1 MATLY
6 VENVPDEL
14 YDALRERA
22 RSQGKSLSR
31 EVIEILG
38 TFVPTPAELAE
49 RRRFVKKAL
58 RLNLRKPASTGSFP
72 STEEMLREDRA
83 R

>member
-6 VENVPDEL
+6 VENIPDDL
-14 YDALRERA
+14 YEALRQRA
-22 RSQGKSLSR
+22 RSGRRSIAQ

-38 TFVPTPAELAE
+38 KFVPTPAELAE
-49 RRRFVKKAL
+49 RRRFVQKAL
-58 RLNLRKPASTGSFP
+58 KTSARKPASAGPFP
-72 STEEMLREDRA
+72 SAEEMLREDRS

>member
-6 VENVPDEL
+6 VENIPDEL

-22 RSQGKSLSR
+22 RSARKSIAQ
-31 EVIEILG
+31 EVIQILE
-38 TFVPTPAELAE
+38 TFVPTPAELAQ
-49 RRRFVKKAL
+49 RRRFVQKTL
-58 RLNLRKPASTGSFP
+58 RLSARKPASAGSFP